1 MGVAS
6 RGVGRKDFRH
16 GVRRPRERLRR
27 PADECEASA
36 FPKLGQCHLCIA
48 FGKLREIV
56 VLRNE
61 LLSVS
66 TVGDVPSEWFGR
78 ICHNHR
84 AVGRVGIVDGESPH
98 VVRGKSQHVQGMAE
112 YCVQFDAVSERN
124 RLTIN
129 AVELRHGIAF
139 AVNKAVVKQNAVL
152 GITIAEDL

>member
-48 FGKLREIV
+48 FGKLREIGI
-56 VLRNE
+56 LRNE
-61 LLSVS
+61 LLSVDAI
-66 TVGDVPSEWFGR
+66 GDVPNERFGR

-84 AVGRVGIVDGESPH
+84 AVGRVGIVDGVSPH
-98 VVRGKSQHVQGMAE
+98 VVRGKAQHVQGVAE
-112 YCVQFDAVSERN
+112 SSVQFDAVAERN

-129 AVELRHGIAF
+129 AVEFRHGVVF
-139 AVNKAVVKQNAVL
+139 AVNKAVVKQNTVL
-152 GITIAEDL
+152 GVAVAENL